1 MTKIRIGEIQ
11 YPAGFTGA
19 RADSKWG
26 GRESVSIRLA
36 MTAVQADTIFQNG
49 LVWTLVEEVTQED
62 GITET
67 VEHDMSAYCVA
78 GEITDHRDGNVTVK
92 MGKKADL
99 EIATREEI
107 LRGAT
112 VDELLAKFGRI

>member
-1 MTKIRIGEIQ
+1 MTKIKIGENE
-11 YPAGFTGA
+11 YPAAFAGA
-19 RADSKWG
+19 VRDSRWG

-49 LVWTLVEEVTQED
+49 LVWSLVEEVTQED

-92 MGKKADL
+92 MGKKTAL
-99 EIATREEI
+99 ELSNENAAELDAALEQ
-107 LRGAT
+107 AY
-112 VDELLAKFGRI
+112 ELLYCE

>member
-1 MTKIRIGEIQ
+1 MTKIKIGENE
-11 YPAGFTGA
+11 YPAAFAGA
-19 RADSKWG
+19 VRDSRWG

-92 MGKKADL
+92 MGKKTAL
-99 EIATREEI
+99 ELSNENAAELDAALEQ
-107 LRGAT
+107 AY
-112 VDELLAKFGRI
+112 ELLYGE

>member
-1 MTKIRIGEIQ
+1 MTKIKIGENT

-19 RADSKWG
+19 VRDSKWG

-36 MTAVQADTIFQNG
+36 MTAVQADVIFQDG

-62 GITET
+62 GTTET
-67 VEHDMSAYCVA
+67 AEHDMAAYCVA

-92 MGKKADL
+92 MGKKTDL
-99 EIATREEI
+99 ENVLA
-107 LRGAT
+107 
-112 VDELLAKFGRI
+112 ELEQEAGVNG